1 MPCVLDVDGY
11 SVCSSP
17 LLSTMI
23 SLVAMYCYKQLS
35 ANISLPLFYQRM
47 AVVQHCI

>member
-17 LLSTMI
+17 SLSTTI

-35 ANISLPLFYQRM
+35 AVCI
-47 AVVQHCI
+47 HCIYFIKEWL